1 MSNQQPRKKR
11 SKYKRVHISAKQHWQ
26 RILRDIDTDHIPI
39 TMLQAISV
47 NLIDGTRVRI
57 NIKDLLDSG
66 ADPDELEQSMRLK
79 IEALDAIIKDVD
91 FYIDIDAVAN
101 TVQPMTDHILRNL

>member
-1 MSNQQPRKKR
+1 
-11 SKYKRVHISAKQHWQ
+11 
-26 RILRDIDTDHIPI
+26 
-39 TMLQAISV
+39 MLQAISV

-57 NIKDLLDSG
+57 NIKDLLDAG

-79 IEALDAIIKDVD
+79 IETLDAIIKDVD